1 MLWRGAPLADVA
13 DEPFAGGEIRRLEEL
28 RLRAIEL
35 AVDSDLAGGRHRE
48 VVGEIEAAAAEEP
61 LRERLH
67 AQRMLAL
74 YRSGR
79 QADALEAYR
88 DFRGTLVEA
97 IGAEPGPDLR
107 HLHEAILRQD
117 PELEP
122 PGDDTA
128 ELPPELDVGTALVGR
143 EAELDS
149 LREHWRHAHGGA
161 GRLVVIAGAR
171 GIGKTRL
178 AAELAAELHRERATV
193 LYASGAGAP
202 ESARAAIASAR
213 AARRPTL
220 VVIDDLDRADEE
232 LRGLLEDLAESLQA
246 LPVLVVAAGAVV
258 RAGATL
264 TLAPLDADGVA
275 AIARSYAGA
284 HEDAEVP
291 VARLVEASGGIP
303 QLVHRLAS
311 EWARTEAAKRLDA
324 AAGRVAS
331 ERASLRAAEDDLAGT
346 VVERQAAIERA
357 GDEHG
362 ADGIVVCPFKGLASF
377 DLDDSGFFFGREQLV
392 AEMVARLVGAPLLGI
407 VGPSGSGKSSA
418 LRAGLLPGLAEGVLP
433 GSEGWRLVL
442 LRPGEHPAGALDA
455 AVAAAGPDA
464 RLVVAVDQFEEIFTA
479 CGDEDERVAFVDALL
494 ACTRDPRR
502 RALVVIAVRAD
513 FYGRCATYPEL
524 WRLLGANQVTVGPMR
539 RDELRRAIELP
550 ARRARLEVEPELTD
564 ALISDV
570 EGEPGGLPLM
580 STTLLELWQ
589 RRDGRRLRLAAYEQV
604 GGVDGAV
611 ARLAESTYERLDP
624 AQREIARRILLRLA
638 GEGEGDAVVRRR
650 VGFDE
655 LPGQG
660 VPEVLDALADD
671 RLVTVSE
678 GTVEVAHEALLR
690 EWPRLRGWLE
700 DDAEGR
706 RVQNALGTAARAWDA
721 GGRDPGEL
729 YRGARLAAALDWA
742 GDHEAE
748 LSPLERAFLDE
759 SRGRERAVAA
769 PAPRRARGG
778 GRAAGARRHRRRPR
792 VRPARQRPRR
802 GAGRGR
808 APAGRARPAGERP
821 RHLAAARAPG
831 RRPRR
836 LAADPW
842 EPPRGAGQEPG
853 GDRRDAG

>member
-1 MLWRGAPLADVA
+1 M
-13 DEPFAGGEIRRLEEL
+13 
-28 RLRAIEL
+28 
-35 AVDSDLAGGRHRE
+35 
-48 VVGEIEAAAAEEP
+48 
-61 LRERLH
+61 
-67 AQRMLAL
+67 
-74 YRSGR
+74 
-79 QADALEAYR
+79 
-88 DFRGTLVEA
+88 
-97 IGAEPGPDLR
+97 
-107 HLHEAILRQD
+107 
-117 PELEP
+117 
-122 PGDDTA
+122 
-128 ELPPELDVGTALVGR
+128 
-143 EAELDS
+143 
-149 LREHWRHAHGGA
+149 
-161 GRLVVIAGAR
+161 
-171 GIGKTRL
+171 
-178 AAELAAELHRERATV
+178 
-193 LYASGAGAP
+193 
-202 ESARAAIASAR
+202 
-213 AARRPTL
+213 
-220 VVIDDLDRADEE
+220 
-232 LRGLLEDLAESLQA
+232 
-246 LPVLVVAAGAVV
+246 LVVAAGAPVG
-258 RAGATL
+258 RAAATL

-291 VARLVEASGGIP
+291 VARLVEASGGVP
-303 QLVHRLAS
+303 QLVHRCAR
-311 EWARTEAAKRLDA
+311 EWARAEAAKRLDA
-324 AAGRVAS
+324 ATGRVTS
-331 ERASLRAAEDDLAGT
+331 DRASLRAAEDDLAGT
-346 VVERQAAIERA
+346 VVERQAAIERD

-377 DLDDSGFFFGREQLV
+377 DVDDNGFFFGRERLV

-433 GSEGWRLVL
+433 GSERWRLVL
-442 LRPGEHPAGALDA
+442 LRPGEHPASALDA

-494 ACTRDPRR
+494 ACARDPRR
-502 RALVVIAVRAD
+502 RALVLIAVRAD
-513 FYGRCATYPEL
+513 FYGRCASYPEL

-550 ARRARLEVEPELTD
+550 ARRAGLAVEPDLTD

-570 EGEPGGLPLM
+570 EGEPGALPLM
-580 STTLLELWQ
+580 STALLELWQ
-589 RRDGRRLRLAAYEQV
+589 RRDGRRLRLAAYEQA

-611 ARLAESTYERLDP
+611 ARLAERTYERLDP

-700 DDAEGR
+700 EDAHGR
-706 RVQNALGTAARAWDA
+706 RLHQQLAIAAREWDA

-729 YRGARLAAALDWA
+729 YRGARLAGALEWAGAHEAALNTA
-742 GDHEAE
+742 
-748 LSPLERAFLDE
+748 ERAFLE
-759 SRGRERAVAA
+759 QSRGASERSQRRLRAVLVERRRLA
-769 PAPRRARGG
+769 P
-778 GRAAGARRHRRRPR
+778 ARRHRRRSR
-792 VRPARQRPRR
+792 VRPARQCPRR
-802 GAGRGR
+802 GAGLGR
-808 APAGRARPAGERP
+808 APAGRARLAGERS

-853 GDRRDAG
+853 GDRRDAGRRRADVGARPEPRRTDARRRRPGRQRLPVRHPDAQAHRQDPAAGRQRLDHEADLQPRREPARDRARHPARERRRGARHPQPPGPRTFTPPRPGFVTAMRFTADDKIELTTVANEDSETGRRISCATTRGRAASCSVPCASTAAPIPRSCRRATDAG